1 MKMKKLFAILT
12 VAVLLAGCGGQTKSG
27 AGDITITDDLGQ
39 RISVTGAPKKIVSLT
54 PNTTE
59 IICYLGLR
67 DRLVGRSNYCNYP
80 PEVKEVTSVG
90 DPLTLSVEKI
100 LEMQPD
106 LVVANRMIPI
116 EVIEKMKTLGLNVAA
131 FDPLTVDG
139 VIDTID
145 RIAMICNVPSKTDE
159 LKKELDFYRKE
170 PTGKNVYVEIWN
182 DPPTTY
188 GKNTFGSDMIKWVGA
203 TNIGDSMEGSYP
215 ITTNEA
221 LLALNP
227 DIVVIPTLNPKAVE
241 DFKKRPGFD
250 AMKAVKE
257 DRVYEINEDIMSR
270 PGPRIVDAI
279 RLLSEYTTR

>member
-1 MKMKKLFAILT
+1 MKRLLAIFA

-39 RISVTGAPKKIVSLT
+39 RISVTNPPRKIVSLT

-67 DRLVGRSNYCNYP
+67 DKLIGRSNYCNYP

-106 LVVANRMIPI
+106 LVVANRMIPVEI
-116 EVIEKMKTLGLNVAA
+116 IDKMKSLGLNVAA
-131 FDPLTVDG
+131 FDPLSVDG

-145 RIAMICNVPSKTDE
+145 RIAMICNVPSKSDE
-159 LKKELDFYRKE
+159 LKKELDFYKKE
-170 PTGKNVYVEIWN
+170 STGKTVYIEIWN

-188 GKNTFGSDMIKWVGA
+188 GKNTFGSDMVKWVGA

-215 ITTNEA
+215 VTTNEA

-227 DIVVIPTLNPKAVE
+227 DIVLIPTFNSKAVD
-241 DFKKRPGFD
+241 DFKIRPGFD
-250 AMKAVKE
+250 AMKAVK
-257 DRVYEINEDIMSR
+257 DGRVYAVNEDVMSR
-270 PGPRIVDAI
+270 PGPRVIDAI
-279 RLLSEYTTR
+279 KLLSEYTTR